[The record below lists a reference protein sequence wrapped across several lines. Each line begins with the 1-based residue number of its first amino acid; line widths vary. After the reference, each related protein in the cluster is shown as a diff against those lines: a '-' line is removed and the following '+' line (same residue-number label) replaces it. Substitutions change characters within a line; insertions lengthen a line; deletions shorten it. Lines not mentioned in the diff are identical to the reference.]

1 MTVKHQIVLSI
12 DENKKIIDAKI
23 YDQTTGETLKME
35 LDEILFYIYEDCKGG
50 EIVIAYEEEE
60 VEKAS
65 KIMAAREF
73 EFEKFKS
80 EVYDEAFKQAYF
92 DPLIGIKSIIALPI
106 SKMLASI
113 KEKPNPGRIR
123 KWFIEN
129 IIPPARKFLLA
140 FLFGKQNVEE
150 IDKVIEEGRKKI
162 IDGD

>member
-1 MTVKHQIVLSI
+1 MSERYSI
-12 DENKKIIDAKI
+12 IIETDNNKIIRAEI
-23 YDQTTGETLKME
+23 YDDDGNKLDKEI
-35 LDEILFYIYEDCKGG
+35 DEILFYIYEDCGG
-50 EIVIAYEEEE
+50 MNDVLNYEEKEL
-60 VEKAS
+60 EKAS

-106 SKMLASI
+106 SKMLVDI

-129 IIPPARKFLLA
+129 VIPPARKFLVA

-162 IDGD
+162 FGEA

>member
-1 MTVKHQIVLSI
+1 MSNYKV
-12 DENKKIIDAKI
+12 II
-23 YDQTTGETLKME
+23 ETNE
-35 LDEILFYIYEDCKGG
+35 VLFYVYEDCRGAD
-50 EIVIAYEEEE
+50 IVIAYEEKELE
-60 VEKAS
+60 RAS

-80 EVYDEAFKQAYF
+80 QVYDEAFQQAYI
-92 DPLIGIKSIIALPI
+92 DPLIGLKSIIALPI

-123 KWFIEN
+123 KWIIEN
-129 IIPPARKFLLA
+129 IIPPARKFLVA

-162 IDGD
+162 FGEA